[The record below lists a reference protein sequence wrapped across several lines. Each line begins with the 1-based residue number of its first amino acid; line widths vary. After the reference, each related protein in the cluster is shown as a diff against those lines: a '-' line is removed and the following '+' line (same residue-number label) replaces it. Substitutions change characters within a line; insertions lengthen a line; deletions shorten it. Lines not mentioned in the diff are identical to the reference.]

1 MLVII
6 QRSLRALLFPPHRDQ
21 ALHALIVRLV
31 DFHGVQR
38 LSQNLLCASILAIS
52 QELFNRLD
60 EALVEAARERGTRV
74 VREDAHEHDGIVLD
88 GGFRGIVATEVAFDL
103 LGGGLGGGGR
113 GFGGFDDDG
122 EVEDFLVAIAVVGR
136 LAEEADAARCVCFG
150 RVYGCRTLCEEV
162 IPRTAACEWRGLLVV
177 VETVLEET
185 MLLTFGAVE
194 KAREALHCC
203 C

>member
-31 DFHGVQR
+31 DLHRVQR
-38 LSQNLLCASILAIS
+38 LPQNLLCAPILAIP
-52 QELFNRLD
+52 QQLFDRLD

-103 LGGGLGGGGR
+103 LSGGLGGGGR

-122 EVEDFLVAIAVVGR
+122 EVEDFLVAIAVVCR
-136 LAEEADAARCVCFG
+136 LAEETNAARCVCFG
-150 RVYGCRTLCEEV
+150 RVYRRRALCEEV

-177 VETVLEET
+177 VETAVLEET

-194 KAREALHCC
+194 ETREALHCC
-203 C
+203 